1 MIPCLESGII
11 TKQKE
16 QQIIG
21 NRPIICCS
29 KYVLWIKSTNANE
42 SVIEILKVNPLK
54 NQENCED
61 GDDFVNFGC
70 DHDCEDCG
78 GLPFC

>member
-1 MIPCLESGII
+1 MVQRFKLGII

-21 NRPIICCS
+21 NGPIICCS
-29 KYVLWIKSTNANE
+29 TYVLWTKSANANE

-54 NQENCED
+54 NQENGED
-61 GDDFVNFGC
+61 GDDFVDFGC

>member
-1 MIPCLESGII
+1 MIHYLKLGII

-21 NRPIICCS
+21 IGPIICCS
-29 KYVLWIKSTNANE
+29 KYVLWTKSAKANE
-42 SVIEILKVNPLK
+42 SVIEILKVNSLR
-54 NQENCED
+54 NQDD
-61 GDDFVNFGC
+61 GDDFVDFGC

>member
-1 MIPCLESGII
+1 MIQHFKLGII

-21 NRPIICCS
+21 NGPIICCS
-29 KYVLWIKSTNANE
+29 KYVLWTKSTNANE

-54 NQENCED
+54 NQENGED
-61 GDDFVNFGC
+61 GNDFVDFGC
-70 DHDCEDCG
+70 GHDCADCG